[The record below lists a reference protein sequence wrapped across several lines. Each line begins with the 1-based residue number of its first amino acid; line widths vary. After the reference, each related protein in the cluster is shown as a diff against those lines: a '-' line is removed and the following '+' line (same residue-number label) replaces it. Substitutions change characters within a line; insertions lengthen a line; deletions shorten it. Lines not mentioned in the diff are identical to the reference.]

1 MFYHLQHGI
10 SHRRLLAKDYSVS
23 LISTLKKQHAFLLEE
38 LARIQT
44 LGITKEEALPS
55 VLGIKDVLL
64 SHLRLEDDELYPTLI
79 EAAKYDVQVQ
89 ATVEIFARDMLSV
102 SQLAL
107 DFFEKYE
114 TGNDWAN
121 FPQDFYF
128 LYAQL
133 KIRIQRE
140 ENTLYAVYESLYVA

>member
-1 MFYHLQHGI
+1 M
-10 SHRRLLAKDYSVS
+10 S
-23 LISTLKKQHAFLLEE
+23 LISILKKQHTFLLQE

-89 ATVEIFARDMLSV
+89 ATVEIFARDMLAV

-107 DFFEKYE
+107 NFFEKYVA
-114 TGNDWAN
+114 GSDWTN
-121 FPQDFYF
+121 FPQDFDF

-133 KIRIQRE
+133 KVRILRE
-140 ENTLYAVYESLYVA
+140 ENTLYAVYEALSNT